1 MRAIMLCSLMRKLNY
16 YLLTLAVLAFVV
28 ITEAS
33 AQSLNS
39 PYLNKVY
46 EYVPAPGQFIN
57 TMPEWEDGDDAEAMA
72 AKCTELL
79 SDEGMIC
86 LGGFGGYVTF
96 GFDHPVVNVAGE
108 YDLYI
113 RGNAFAATGMT
124 DAGSSEPGIVMVS
137 QDTNGNGIPDDEW
150 YELSGSADIDSIGK
164 VVYNYSITYKYAGEK
179 KPIAWTDN
187 QGGKGV
193 MVRNAY
199 HDQEYFPAW
208 LTGEGTLT
216 FTGTLLPRNMYKDG
230 ETGQFIMK
238 FLRYGY
244 VDNQPNTVN
253 NQKNEACFFNLDWAV
268 DQDRQPV
275 KLSQVDFVRVYCAM
289 NQINGLLGETST
301 EFAGAEDLHPSAVP
315 TAVADIEAS
324 SAPETGIYYDLT
336 GRRTSRNAKGVLVSN
351 GKLIL
356 K

>member
-1 MRAIMLCSLMRKLNY
+1 MRKMNY
-16 YLLTLAVLAFVV
+16 YLLTLAVLASVV

-113 RGNAFAATGMT
+113 MGNAFAATGMT

-137 QDTNGNGIPDDEW
+137 QDTNGNGLPDDEW

-164 VVYNYSITYKYAGEK
+164 VVYNYEITYKYAGEK
-179 KPIAWTDN
+179 KAIPWTDN
-187 QGGKGV
+187 QGGKGA

-315 TAVADIEAS
+315 TAVVDVEAS

>member
-1 MRAIMLCSLMRKLNY
+1 MRVIMLCSLMRKLNY

-57 TMPEWEDGDDAEAMA
+57 TMPEWEDGDDAGTMA

-79 SDEGMIC
+79 ADEGMIC

-113 RGNAFAATGMT
+113 MGNAFAGTGLT

-137 QDTNGNGIPDDEW
+137 QDTNGNGLPDDEW
-150 YELSGSADIDSIGK
+150 YELSGSADIDSVGK
-164 VVYNYSITYKYAGEK
+164 VVYNYGITYKYAGEK

-208 LTGEGTLT
+208 LTSAGSLT
-216 FTGTLLPRNMYKDG
+216 FTGTLLPKNMYKDS
-230 ETGQFIMK
+230 ETGQFVMK

-244 VDNQPNTVN
+244 VDNQPNLIDGR
-253 NQKNEACFFNLDWAV
+253 KNEACCFNLDWAV
-268 DQDRQPV
+268 DHERQPV

-315 TAVADIEAS
+315 TAVVDIATSRTPEA
-324 SAPETGIYYDLT
+324 GIYYDLT
-336 GRRTSRNAKGVLVSN
+336 GRKTSPNAKGVLITN
-351 GKLIL
+351 GKLII

>member
-1 MRAIMLCSLMRKLNY
+1 MRKMNY
-16 YLLTLAVLAFVV
+16 YLLTLAVLASVV

-137 QDTNGNGIPDDEW
+137 QDTNGNGLPDDEW

-164 VVYNYSITYKYAGEK
+164 VVYNYEITYKYAGEK
-179 KPIAWTDN
+179 KAIPWTDN
-187 QGGKGV
+187 QGGKGA

-315 TAVADIEAS
+315 TAVVDIATSGTPEA
-324 SAPETGIYYDLT
+324 GIYYDLT
-336 GRRTSRNAKGVLVSN
+336 GRKTSPNAKGVLITN
-351 GKLIL
+351 GKLII

>member
-1 MRAIMLCSLMRKLNY
+1 MKTTNY
-16 YLLTLAVLAFVV
+16 YLLTLTVLAFVV

-33 AQSLNS
+33 AQSQNT
-39 PYLNKVY
+39 PNINKVY

-57 TMPEWEDGDDAEAMA
+57 TMPEWEEGDDADAMA
-72 AKCTELL
+72 QKCLELI
-79 SDEGMIC
+79 SDDGMIC

-108 YDLYI
+108 YDLYLK
-113 RGNAFAATGMT
+113 GNAFVGTGLT

-137 QDTNGNGIPDDEW
+137 QDTNGNGLPDDEW
-150 YELSGSADIDSIGK
+150 FELSGSADVDSVGK
-164 VVYNYSITYKYAGEK
+164 VVYNYAITYQFAGDR

-193 MVRNAY
+193 MARNAY

-208 LTGEGTLT
+208 LTGEGSLT
-216 FTGTLLPRNMYKDG
+216 FTGTLLPKNMYKENG
-230 ETGQFIMK
+230 NFVMK

-244 VDNQPNTVN
+244 VDNQPNLIDGE
-253 NQKNEACFFNLDWAV
+253 KNEACCFNLDWAV

-289 NQINGLLGETST
+289 NQINALLGETST
-301 EFAGAEDLHPSAVP
+301 EFAGGEDLHPSAVP
-315 TAVADIEAS
+315 TAVVDIEAS
-324 SAPETGIYYDLT
+324 GTGETGIYYDLT
-336 GRRTSRNAKGVLVSN
+336 GRRTSRNAKGVIISN
-351 GKLIL
+351 GKLIV

>member
-1 MRAIMLCSLMRKLNY
+1 MRKMNY
-16 YLLTLAVLAFVV
+16 YLLTLAVLASVV

-137 QDTNGNGIPDDEW
+137 QDTNGNGLPDDEW

-179 KPIAWTDN
+179 KAIPWTDN
-187 QGGKGV
+187 QGGKGA

-315 TAVADIEAS
+315 TAVVDVEAS

>member
-1 MRAIMLCSLMRKLNY
+1 MNY
-16 YLLTLAVLAFVV
+16 YLLTLAVLASVV
-28 ITEAS
+28 ITEAC

-57 TMPEWEDGDDAEAMA
+57 TMPEWEDGDDAEVMA

-113 RGNAFAATGMT
+113 MGNAFAGTGLT

-137 QDTNGNGIPDDEW
+137 QDTNGNGLPDDEW

-164 VVYNYSITYKYAGEK
+164 VVYNYEITYKYAGEK
-179 KPIAWTDN
+179 KAIPWTDN
-187 QGGKGV
+187 QGGKGA

-253 NQKNEACFFNLDWAV
+253 NQKNDACFFNLDWAV

-315 TAVADIEAS
+315 TAVVDIATSGTPEA
-324 SAPETGIYYDLT
+324 GIYYDLT
-336 GRRTSRNAKGVLVSN
+336 GRKTSRNAKGVLVSN

>member
-1 MRAIMLCSLMRKLNY
+1 MRAIMLCSGMKTFTY

-28 ITEAS
+28 ITGAS
-33 AQSLNS
+33 AQSQNS
-39 PYLNKVY
+39 PYINKVY

-57 TMPEWEDGDDAEAMA
+57 TMPEWEEGDDADAMA
-72 AKCTELL
+72 QKCMELIA
-79 SDEGMIC
+79 DEGMIC

-113 RGNAFAATGMT
+113 MGNAFVGTGLT

-137 QDTNGNGIPDDEW
+137 QDDNGNGLPDDEW
-150 YELSGSADIDSIGK
+150 YELSGSADVDSIGK
-164 VVYNYSITYKYAGEK
+164 VVYNYAITYKFAGDR

-193 MVRNAY
+193 MTRNAY

-208 LTGEGTLT
+208 LTGDGSLT
-216 FTGTLLPRNMYKDG
+216 FTGTLLPKNMYKENG
-230 ETGQFIMK
+230 NFVMK

-244 VDNQPNTVN
+244 VDNQPNLIDGK
-253 NQKNEACFFNLDWAV
+253 KNEACCFNLDWAV
-268 DQDRQPV
+268 DNNRQPV
-275 KLSQVDFVRVYCAM
+275 KLSHVDFVRVYCAM

-315 TAVADIEAS
+315 TAVVDIDAS
-324 SAPETGIYYDLT
+324 GTRENGIYYDLT
-336 GRRTSRNAKGVLVSN
+336 GRRTDVNAKGVIISN
-351 GKLIL
+351 GKLIV